1 MQGPVF
7 EKIAEDYDGRVKVN
21 MLFRCRV
28 PAKFSAP
35 FAVFSKMR
43 R

>member
-21 MLFRCRV
+21 TLFYFFN
-28 PAKFSAP
+28 AAE
-35 FAVFSKMR
+35 
-43 R
+43 